1 MEKEVT
7 MRSQSH
13 ILLWGKMGMGLV
25 KVKLPKQINVGLARW
40 LSVRDMVV
48 CEVLVLVGW
57 KGVG

>member
-1 MEKEVT
+1 